1 MHRKNE
7 NENSNIEYIWDC
19 SLRYFLTFL
28 LIKSIALFSD
38 IHLISCYCYVFSTS
52 IASKSRRKTQFL
64 CLCEVFFYLHF
75 ISPQANGNT
84 FVSKSIYLKQSFL
97 SSLFDIFCQKSC
109 NNRILI
115 ESFSYRLMTSA
126 KWRERERRHF
136 FGPKKLCLTSEE
148 YCEKTNYFIHNRNQ
162 MKYDDEENK

>member
-1 MHRKNE
+1 MLCFFNFHCIQVAKKNP
-7 NENSNIEYIWDC
+7 IPLP
-19 SLRYFLTFL
+19 LR
-28 LIKSIALFSD
+28 S
-38 IHLISCYCYVFSTS
+38 
-52 IASKSRRKTQFL
+52 
-64 CLCEVFFYLHF
+64 FFYLHF

-162 MKYDDEENK
+162 MKYDDEENKWGDCEKKKILSVV

>member
-1 MHRKNE
+1 MCGERKVNDVMHRKNE

-64 CLCEVFFYLHF
+64 CLCEVFFIF
-75 ISPQANGNT
+75 ISFRLKLTAILLYQNQFISNNL
-84 FVSKSIYLKQSFL
+84 FFHLCSIFSVKRVV
-97 SSLFDIFCQKSC
+97 I
-109 NNRILI
+109 I
-115 ESFSYRLMTSA
+115 ES
-126 KWRERERRHF
+126 
-136 FGPKKLCLTSEE
+136 
-148 YCEKTNYFIHNRNQ
+148 
-162 MKYDDEENK
+162 